1 MSDKETTEEFGMGI
15 SRRSFFLG
23 TTALAGAGAGFFGAR
38 LVEYLGAPPEAP
50 WKVLTPEEAE
60 TLAAL
65 ADELIPPDPPS
76 ADNDWKG
83 IPGGRDANVARFID
97 WQLAPDAPF
106 ARDLD
111 LYRTHLAHI
120 KGRPAAEV
128 EKGYPK
134 FFDLVLRHVK
144 MGYYGNPRYGGNAGY
159 ASYRMLKIAGPG
171 CTGRDIPP
179 PRKGATDGAS

>member
-1 MSDKETTEEFGMGI
+1 MGI
-15 SRRSFFLG
+15 SRRTFFLG
-23 TTALAGAGAGFFGAR
+23 TTALAGVGAGFFGAR
-38 LVEYLGAPPEAP
+38 FVEYLGAPPEAP
-50 WKVLTPEEAE
+50 WKVLTSEEAE

-106 ARDLD
+106 AHDLD

-128 EKGYPK
+128 EKDYPK

>member
-1 MSDKETTEEFGMGI
+1 MGLT
-15 SRRSFFLG
+15 RRSFFLSSAVAG
-23 TTALAGAGAGFFGAR
+23 GLAGFYGAR
-38 LVEYLGAPPEAP
+38 FVEYLGAPPECP
-50 WKVLTPEEAE
+50 WKALTPEEAE

-76 ADNDWKG
+76 AENGWKG

-97 WQLAPDAPF
+97 WQLAPGAPF

-120 KGRPAAEV
+120 GGRSAAEV
-128 EKGYPK
+128 EKDYPK

-159 ASYRMLKIAGPG
+159 ASYRMLGIAGPS
-171 CTGRDIPP
+171 CTGRAKP
-179 PRKGATDGAS
+179 S